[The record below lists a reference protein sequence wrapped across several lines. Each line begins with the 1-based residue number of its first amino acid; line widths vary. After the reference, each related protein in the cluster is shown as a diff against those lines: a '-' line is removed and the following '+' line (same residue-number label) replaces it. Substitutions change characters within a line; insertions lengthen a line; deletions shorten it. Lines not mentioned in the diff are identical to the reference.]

1 MSIEEKGV
9 MEMTEQL
16 LQEQL
21 AQNLYF
27 AFYQQMPEEI
37 RYRFHFYDRKF
48 LEYRTNPSKR
58 VVVHYQ
64 KGESYVDE
72 DMNEMYEGIFVKE
85 FIVFFG
91 EEIPYYISEEA
102 PRESVVTE
110 SGRLSCKDICGRENG
125 STYDMLNEMELEYT
139 LKDYEKLERLLRKY
153 DSMKKR
159 NEERFQLM

>member
-1 MSIEEKGV
+1 

-72 DMNEMYEGIFVKE
+72 DMNEMYEGHFRKKNLSYFLEKKFRIIFQRKHH
-85 FIVFFG
+85 
-91 EEIPYYISEEA
+91 
-102 PRESVVTE
+102 
-110 SGRLSCKDICGRENG
+110 G
-125 STYDMLNEMELEYT
+125 SPL
-139 LKDYEKLERLLRKY
+139 
-153 DSMKKR
+153 
-159 NEERFQLM
+159 